1 MSNLWPIFSSII
13 GFFSSWVEKV
23 LALFLWKQTNSP
35 ILGCFAS
42 NKALEQEVRPPGM
55 KWSMWAW
62 WSKIGEHI
70 DPGFKNQLRARPQA
84 NFTLQILWR
93 CQWKQQT
100 MTLFLFNLKEMNVR
114 QVANSFGLIVRAG
127 FRTFTESLN
136 GMKVRE
142 RFQLEKRM
150 IVDIRN
156 KTLKG
161 MFGWMREITAIVVV

>member
-1 MSNLWPIFSSII
+1 
-13 GFFSSWVEKV
+13 
-23 LALFLWKQTNSP
+23 
-35 ILGCFAS
+35 
-42 NKALEQEVRPPGM
+42 
-55 KWSMWAW
+55 
-62 WSKIGEHI
+62 
-70 DPGFKNQLRARPQA
+70 
-84 NFTLQILWR
+84 
-93 CQWKQQT
+93 

-161 MFGWMREITAIVVV
+161 MFG